1 MNNANSQ
8 EVVEKFLELFPEYI
22 NAYNEHL
29 KGFGELLQHV
39 FYSETIN
46 IPLVDLLKNNKDI
59 TLIKKYIGFIE
70 YMWSEGD
77 DTVRNVVDV
86 TILENLSDYND
97 VWHSLSEYISWDFKE
112 YINNELLLENC
123 AMSHVDRL

>member
-1 MNNANSQ
+1 MDKVNSQ
-8 EVVEKFLELFPEYI
+8 KVIEKFLGLFPEYI
-22 NAYNEHL
+22 DDYNEHL
-29 KGFGELLQHV
+29 KDFGELLQHV

-46 IPLVDLLKNNKDI
+46 IPLVELLKNNVDV

-97 VWHSLSEYISWDFKE
+97 VWHSLDEYISSDFKE
-112 YINNELLLENC
+112 YINNEMLSENC